1 MTEPDPERPPRRERY
16 RGKNPRGF
24 EQKYKEQQPEKYPLD
39 IAKVLAGGRTPAGS
53 HRPIMVREILE
64 VLDPKPGDFVVDCT
78 LGYGGHATSLL
89 PAIQPHGHLLGL
101 DADPIELPKTEA
113 RLRSLGYPNDSIAVH
128 RTNFA
133 SLSQILAIEA
143 PQGVQII
150 LADLGLSSMQ
160 IDDPSRGFSFK
171 ADGPLDM
178 RMNPLRGRS
187 ASKLLTALET
197 ESFALLLEINSDE
210 QKAMR
215 IARAILD
222 AHARLPIDSTF
233 KLAEVIRSSV
243 TSQRQFDKDE
253 SNDTVRRVFQALRI
267 EVNDEFSVLD
277 ALLKQIPECLVSGG
291 RVAIMTFHSG
301 EDRRVKHAFKQ
312 GLINGMYAKI
322 SDEIIRPSMQEQRA
336 NPRSSSA
343 KLRFAVKRDGDTNP
357 EVPHAER

>member
-1 MTEPDPERPPRRERY
+1 MTEPAPEKPPRRERY
-16 RGKNPRGF
+16 RGTNPRGF

-53 HRPIMVREILE
+53 HRPIMVREIAE
-64 VLDPKPGDFVVDCT
+64 VLDPKPGDFAVDCT
-78 LGYGGHATSLL
+78 LGYGGHATALL
-89 PAIQPHGHLLGL
+89 SAIQPDGRLLGL

-113 RLRSLGYPNDSIAVH
+113 RLRSLGYPDESIAVR

-133 SLSQILAIEA
+133 RLSQILAMES
-143 PQGVQII
+143 PDGVQII

-171 ADGPLDM
+171 TDGPLDM

-187 ASKLLTALET
+187 ASKLLTALEI
-197 ESFALLLEINSDE
+197 ESLALLLEINSDE

-215 IARAILD
+215 IAKAILD

-243 TSQRQFDKDE
+243 TSQRQFTKDE
-253 SNDTVRRVFQALRI
+253 STDTVRRVFQALRI

-277 ALLKQIPECLVSGG
+277 ALLKQIPGCLVPGG

-312 GLINGMYAKI
+312 GLISGLYAKI
-322 SDEIIRPSMQEQRA
+322 SEEIIRPSMQEQRA

-343 KLRFAVKRDGDTNP
+343 KLRFAVKGND
-357 EVPHAER
+357 ASLL